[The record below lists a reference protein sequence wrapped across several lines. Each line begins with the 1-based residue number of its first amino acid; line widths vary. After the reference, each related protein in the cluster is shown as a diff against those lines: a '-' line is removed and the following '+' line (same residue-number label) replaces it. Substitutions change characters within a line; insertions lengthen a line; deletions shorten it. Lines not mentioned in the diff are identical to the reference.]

1 MNYQV
6 VHASCRLADGLLVED
21 PLARAEAVLPEHAL
35 LYSLS
40 FTQIVPVG
48 RQLISTITNI

>member
-1 MNYQV
+1 LNYQV